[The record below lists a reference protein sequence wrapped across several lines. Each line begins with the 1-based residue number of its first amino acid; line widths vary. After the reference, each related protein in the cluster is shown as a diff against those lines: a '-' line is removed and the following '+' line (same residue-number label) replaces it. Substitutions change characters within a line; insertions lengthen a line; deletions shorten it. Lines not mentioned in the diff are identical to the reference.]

1 MTHIKNIYISLVV
14 IWINGA
20 LCGCYN
26 GNLEKESHTQWNP
39 KRLFKPNTEVWWRNC
54 V

>member
-20 LCGCYN
+20 LCGCYK
-26 GNLEKESHTQWNP
+26 GNLEKGEPHPMKSR
-39 KRLFKPNTEVWWRNC
+39 KIV
-54 V
+54 